1 MSSIFNCVAYEDID
15 ATIRLDGRVVYLAL
29 EDTQKSS
36 SIHLTLNPF
45 QVRILAKYLSVA
57 LEQIDFA
64 DLRDENNFG
73 DISVRI
79 EMDNQAEDEDEDD
92 YAVAAPF

>member
-1 MSSIFNCVAYEDID
+1 MSSIFNCVAYNDID

-29 EDTQKSS
+29 EDTEKSS

-57 LEQIDFA
+57 LNQIDFA

-79 EMDNQAEDEDEDD
+79 EMDNQDEDD

>member
-1 MSSIFNCVAYEDID
+1 MSSIFNCVAYDDID
-15 ATIRLDGRVVYLAL
+15 STIRLDGNVVYLAL
-29 EDTQKSS
+29 EDEGKRS

-45 QVRILAKYLSVA
+45 QVRTLAKYLAVA
-57 LEQIDFA
+57 LSQIDFA
-64 DLRDENNFG
+64 DLRDEQHFG

-79 EMDNQAEDEDEDD
+79 EVDNQAEDD

>member
-1 MSSIFNCVAYEDID
+1 MSSIFTCAAYSDID
-15 ATIRLDGRVVYLAL
+15 STIRLDGHVVYLAL
-29 EDTQKSS
+29 EDVQKSS
-36 SIHLTLNPF
+36 SVHLTFNPF

-57 LEQIDFA
+57 IDQIDFT

-79 EMDNQAEDEDEDD
+79 EVDNQSEDEDD

>member
-1 MSSIFNCVAYEDID
+1 MSSIFNCVAYDDINS
-15 ATIRLDGRVVYLAL
+15 TIRLDGNVVYLAL
-29 EDTQKSS
+29 EDAQKSS
-36 SIHLTLNPF
+36 AIHLTLNPF
-45 QVRILAKYLSVA
+45 QVRTLAKYLSVA
-57 LEQIDFA
+57 LDQINFA

-79 EMDNQAEDEDEDD
+79 EMDNQDEDD

>member
-1 MSSIFNCVAYEDID
+1 MSSIFNCVAYEDINS
-15 ATIRLDGRVVYLAL
+15 TIRLDGNVIYLAL
-29 EDTQKSS
+29 EDAQKSS

-45 QVRILAKYLSVA
+45 QVRILAKYLTVA
-57 LEQIDFA
+57 LDQINFA
-64 DLRDENNFG
+64 DLRDEYHFG

-79 EMDNQAEDEDEDD
+79 EMDNQDEDD

>member
-1 MSSIFNCVAYEDID
+1 MSSVFNCVAYEDID

-29 EDTQKSS
+29 EDVQKSS
-36 SIHLTLNPF
+36 SVHLTFNPF
-45 QVRILAKYLSVA
+45 QVRILAKYMSVA
-57 LEQIDFA
+57 LNQIDFA

-79 EMDNQAEDEDEDD
+79 EMDNQDEDD

>member
-15 ATIRLDGRVVYLAL
+15 TTIRLDGRVVYLAL
-29 EDTQKSS
+29 EDTEKSS

-57 LEQIDFA
+57 IDQINFA

-79 EMDNQAEDEDEDD
+79 EMDNQDEDD

>member
-1 MSSIFNCVAYEDID
+1 MSSIFNCVAYDD
-15 ATIRLDGRVVYLAL
+15 LDSTIRLDGNVVYLTL
-29 EDTQKSS
+29 EDAEKSS
-36 SIHLTLNPF
+36 SIHLTFNPF
-45 QVRILAKYLSVA
+45 QVRTLAKYLSVA
-57 LEQIDFA
+57 LTQIDFA

-79 EMDNQAEDEDEDD
+79 EMDNQAEDEDD

>member
-1 MSSIFNCVAYEDID
+1 MSSIFNCVAYDDID
-15 ATIRLDGRVVYLAL
+15 STIRLDGNVVYLAL
-29 EDTQKSS
+29 EDTEKSS

-45 QVRILAKYLSVA
+45 QVHILAKYLSVA
-57 LEQIDFA
+57 LDQIDFA

-79 EMDNQAEDEDEDD
+79 EQDTLQAS
-92 YAVAAPF
+92 

>member
-1 MSSIFNCVAYEDID
+1 MSSVFNCVAYEDID

-29 EDTQKSS
+29 EDVQKSS
-36 SIHLTLNPF
+36 SVHLTFNPF

-64 DLRDENNFG
+64 DLRDENHFG

-79 EMDNQAEDEDEDD
+79 EQDTFQAS
-92 YAVAAPF
+92 

>member
-1 MSSIFNCVAYEDID
+1 MSSVFNCLAYNDINS
-15 ATIRLDGRVVYLAL
+15 TIRLDGRVVYLAL
-29 EDTQKSS
+29 EDTEKSS

-57 LEQIDFA
+57 LDQINFA

-73 DISVRI
+73 AISVRI
-79 EMDNQAEDEDEDD
+79 EMDNQDEDN
-92 YAVAAPF
+92 YAVAALF

>member
-1 MSSIFNCVAYEDID
+1 MSSVFNCLAYNDINS
-15 ATIRLDGRVVYLAL
+15 TIRLDGRVVYIAL
-29 EDTQKSS
+29 EDAQKSS

-57 LEQIDFA
+57 LNQIDFA

-79 EMDNQAEDEDEDD
+79 EADTLQAS
-92 YAVAAPF
+92 

>member
-1 MSSIFNCVAYEDID
+1 MSSVFNCVAYEDID
-15 ATIRLDGRVVYLAL
+15 TTIRLDGRVVYLAL
-29 EDTQKSS
+29 EDTEKSS

-45 QVRILAKYLSVA
+45 QVRTLAKYLSVA
-57 LEQIDFA
+57 LDQIDFA

-79 EMDNQAEDEDEDD
+79 EVDNQDEDEDD

>member
-1 MSSIFNCVAYEDID
+1 MSSIFNCVAYNDINS
-15 ATIRLDGRVVYLAL
+15 TIRLDGRVVYLAL
-29 EDTQKSS
+29 EDAQKSS

-45 QVRILAKYLSVA
+45 QVRILAKYLA
-57 LEQIDFA
+57 ITLDQIDFA

-79 EMDNQAEDEDEDD
+79 EMDNQAEDEDD

>member
-79 EMDNQAEDEDEDD
+79 EMDNQDEDD

>member
-29 EDTQKSS
+29 EDTEKSS

-57 LEQIDFA
+57 LEQINFA
-64 DLRDENNFG
+64 DLRDEYHFG

-79 EMDNQAEDEDEDD
+79 EMDNQDEDD

>member
-1 MSSIFNCVAYEDID
+1 MSSIFNCVAYKDID

-29 EDTQKSS
+29 EDTEKSS

-57 LEQIDFA
+57 LEQINFA
-64 DLRDENNFG
+64 DLRDEYHFG

-79 EMDNQAEDEDEDD
+79 EMDNQDEDD

>member
-15 ATIRLDGRVVYLAL
+15 TTIRLDGRVVYLAL
-29 EDTQKSS
+29 EDTEKRS
-36 SIHLTLNPF
+36 SIHLTFNPF

-64 DLRDENNFG
+64 DLRDENHFG

-79 EMDNQAEDEDEDD
+79 EQDTFQAS
-92 YAVAAPF
+92 

>member
-1 MSSIFNCVAYEDID
+1 MSSIFNCVAYDDID
-15 ATIRLDGRVVYLAL
+15 STIRLDRNVVYLAL
-29 EDTQKSS
+29 EDAEKSS
-36 SIHLTLNPF
+36 AIHLTFNPF
-45 QVRILAKYLSVA
+45 QVRTLAKYLSVA
-57 LEQIDFA
+57 LTQIDFA

-79 EMDNQAEDEDEDD
+79 EVDNQSEDEDD